1 MAKKKTLEQKY
12 QSLTERDHILLRPGM
27 WVGSTKDETRECFGY
42 NVDSGKMEFNEYTFV
57 PAMLKLFDEILSN
70 SCDEYRRKDNMGL
83 KNVYVMIDT
92 SNPEMQT
99 ITVEDD
105 GGIPVAMHKDAKVYV
120 PEFIFGRLRTSS
132 NYDDEEDRNVIGTNG
147 LGATLTNVFSKRFV
161 VETADKKK
169 GIKIEWSD
177 NMSSKSKPELSKP
190 TKAKPHYTKISFT
203 LDLNRFEQKQKG
215 LTEQFISIL
224 HKRCVDAAAANLG
237 LMVHF
242 VQKTSLIVQETK
254 WKFKTFDEY
263 MELYSDYFETD
274 NILPYKD
281 KDKQIWLCPGCLVDM
296 TFVNGAECSKGTHIK
311 AVRQYVSKAVSEYV
325 KKKNKVDVTS
335 KGIDGKYGIFGI
347 FDISNPAYSSQTKNE
362 LTVPTDSFYKD
373 GHKFDIPDSFLQKV
387 VKSEIVSLVLDWYA
401 KKQEADDLAKVR
413 KMNKD
418 AKKLLRSDKFID
430 CNSKKRTE
438 RTLIIFEGDS
448 AGAAFRTCR
457 NPVTQAAYFMR
468 GVPKSVYG
476 CSATE
481 IMKNQVFN
489 DIVNIIG
496 LQWGTYNDKD
506 DLRFSNIIIGS
517 DMDPDG
523 SHIAGLLLLF
533 FNCFPEL
540 FEQHMVCRLMS
551 PFIIASKG
559 KPGTKSFIVQ
569 YFNTLE
575 EYRKAE
581 KKLTGYEV
589 KHVKGLGTLNKEE
602 SKEMYRNPVYQY
614 FTKDQLADL
623 MFKKWFD
630 DGKEGASTRKDMMK
644 DTVMS
649 EGSLF

>member
-1 MAKKKTLEQKY
+1 MKKTVEQKY
-12 QSLTERDHILLRPGM
+12 QSMTERDHILLRPGM
-27 WVGSTKDETRECFGY
+27 WVGSIKDETRECFGY
-42 NVDSGKMEFNEYTFV
+42 NIDTGKMEYNDYTYV

-70 SCDEYRRKDNMGL
+70 SCDEYRRKDNLGL
-83 KNVYVMIDT
+83 NTINVTVDVRDPGKPVI
-92 SNPEMQT
+92 S
-99 ITVEDD
+99 VEDN
-105 GGIPVAMHKDAKVYV
+105 GGIPVVMHKDAKMYV

-132 NYDDEEDRNVIGTNG
+132 NYDDTEDRNVIGTNG
-147 LGATLTNVFSKRFV
+147 LGATLTNVFSDRFT

-169 GIKIEWSD
+169 KLIVTWVK
-177 NMSSKSKPELSKP
+177 NMAEKSKPELSAPLKS
-190 TKAKPHYTKISFT
+190 KPHYTKISFA
-203 LDLNRFEQKQKG
+203 LDFARFDQKVKG
-215 LTEQFISIL
+215 ITDNFVSIL
-224 HKRCVDAAAANLG
+224 HKRCIDAAAANLG
-237 LMVHF
+237 LTVNF
-242 VQKTSLIVQETK
+242 YLITPLIVQETK
-254 WKFKTFDEY
+254 WKFKSFEDY
-263 MELYSDYFETD
+263 MELYSDYFDRD
-274 NILPYKD
+274 NVISYED
-281 KDKQIWLCPGCLVDM
+281 KDKQVWLCPDCLVDM
-296 TFVNGAECSKGTHIK
+296 TFVNGAECSRGTHIK
-311 AVRQYVSKAVSEYV
+311 AVRQYVAKAVSEFV
-325 KKKNKVDVTS
+325 KKKNKIDVTG
-335 KGIDGKYGIFGI
+335 KGIDGKYGIFGS
-347 FDISNPAYSSQTKNE
+347 FEVSNPAYSSQTKEE
-362 LTVPTDSFYKD
+362 LTVPVESFYKD
-373 GHKFDIPDSFLQKV
+373 GHKFEFPDKFQQKII
-387 VKSEIVSLVLDWYA
+387 KSEIVSLVLDWYA
-401 KKQEADDLAKVR
+401 KKQEAEDLAKVR

-430 CNSKKRTE
+430 CNSKKRGE

-476 CSATE
+476 CSMTE

-496 LQWGTYNDKD
+496 LQWGTYNDKN
-506 DLRFSNIIIGS
+506 DLRFSKIIIGS

-540 FEQHMVCRLMS
+540 FEQHMICRLIS

-559 KPGTKSFIVQ
+559 KPGTKSFTVQ

-581 KKLTGYEV
+581 KKLNGYEV

-602 SKEMYRNPVYQY
+602 SKEMYRNPIYQY

>member
-1 MAKKKTLEQKY
+1 MKKTVEQKY
-12 QSLTERDHILLRPGM
+12 QSMTERDHILLRPGM
-27 WVGSTKDETRECFGY
+27 WVGSIKDETRECFGY
-42 NVDSGKMEFNEYTFV
+42 NVDTGKMEYNDYTYV

-70 SCDEYRRKDNMGL
+70 SCDEYRRKDNLGL
-83 KNVYVMIDT
+83 DTVTVVVDTRDPKNHII
-92 SNPEMQT
+92 S
-99 ITVEDD
+99 VEDN
-105 GGIPVAMHKDAKVYV
+105 GGIPVVMHKEAKVYV

-132 NYDDEEDRNVIGTNG
+132 NYDDTEDRNVIGTNG
-147 LGATLTNVFSKRFV
+147 LGATLTNVFSNKFM

-169 GIKIEWSD
+169 KLTVEWTK
-177 NMSSKSKPELSKP
+177 NMAEKSKPEITTPL
-190 TKAKPHYTKISFT
+190 KAKSHYTKILFS
-203 LDLNRFEQKQKG
+203 LDFSRFDQKVKG
-215 LTEQFISIL
+215 ITDNFISIL
-224 HKRCVDAAAANLG
+224 HKRCIDAAAANLG
-237 LMVHF
+237 LTVNF
-242 VQKTSLIVQETK
+242 YLITSLIVQETK
-254 WKFKTFDEY
+254 WKFKSFEDY
-263 MELYSDYFETD
+263 MDLYSDYFDKD
-274 NILPYKD
+274 NVISYED
-281 KDKQIWLCPGCLVDM
+281 KDKQVWLCPDCLVDM
-296 TFVNGAECSKGTHIK
+296 TFVNGAECSRGTHIK
-311 AVRQYVSKAVSEYV
+311 AVKQYVAKAVSEFV
-325 KKKNKVDVTS
+325 KKKNKIDVTA
-335 KGIDGKYGIFGI
+335 KGIDGKYGIFGS
-347 FDISNPAYSSQTKNE
+347 FEVSNPAYSSQTKEE
-362 LTVPTDSFYKD
+362 LTVPVESFYKD
-373 GHKFDIPDSFLQKV
+373 GHKFEFPDKFQQKIL
-387 VKSEIVSLVLDWYA
+387 KSEIVSLVLDWYA
-401 KKQEADDLAKVR
+401 KKQEAEDLAKVR

-476 CSATE
+476 CTMTE

-496 LQWGTYNDKD
+496 LQWGTYNDKN
-506 DLRFSNIIIGS
+506 DLRFSKIIIGS

-540 FEQHMVCRLMS
+540 FEQHMICRLIS

-559 KPGTKSFIVQ
+559 KPGTKSFTVQ
-569 YFNTLE
+569 YFNSME

-581 KKLTGYEV
+581 KKLNGYEV

-602 SKEMYRNPVYQY
+602 SKEMYRNPIYQY

-630 DGKEGASTRKDMMK
+630 DGKEGANTRKDMMK

>member
-1 MAKKKTLEQKY
+1 MKKTVEQKY
-12 QSLTERDHILLRPGM
+12 QSMTERDHILLRPGM
-27 WVGSTKDETRECFGY
+27 WVGSIKDETRECFGY
-42 NVDSGKMEFNEYTFV
+42 NIDTGKMEYNDYTYV

-70 SCDEYRRKDNMGL
+70 SCDEYRRKDNLGL
-83 KNVYVMIDT
+83 DTINVTVDT
-92 SNPEMQT
+92 RDPGKPVIS
-99 ITVEDD
+99 VEDN
-105 GGIPVAMHKDAKVYV
+105 GGIPVVMHKDAKMYV

-132 NYDDEEDRNVIGTNG
+132 NYDDTEDRNVIGTNG
-147 LGATLTNVFSKRFV
+147 LGATLTNVFSDRFT

-169 GIKIEWSD
+169 KLIVTWVK
-177 NMSSKSKPELSKP
+177 NMAEKSKPELSTPLKS
-190 TKAKPHYTKISFT
+190 KPHYTKISFA
-203 LDLNRFEQKQKG
+203 LDFTRFDQKVKG
-215 LTEQFISIL
+215 ITDSFVSIL
-224 HKRCVDAAAANLG
+224 HKRCIDAAAANLG
-237 LMVHF
+237 LTVNF
-242 VQKTSLIVQETK
+242 YLITSLIVQETK
-254 WKFKTFDEY
+254 WKFNSFEDY
-263 MELYSDYFETD
+263 MELYSDYFDRD
-274 NILPYKD
+274 NVISYED
-281 KDKQIWLCPGCLVDM
+281 KDKQVWLCPDCLVDM
-296 TFVNGAECSKGTHIK
+296 TFVNGAECSRGTHIK
-311 AVRQYVSKAVSEYV
+311 AVRQYVAKAVSEFM
-325 KKKNKVDVTS
+325 KKKNKIDVTG
-335 KGIDGKYGIFGI
+335 KGIDGKYGIFGS
-347 FDISNPAYSSQTKNE
+347 FEVSNPAYSSQVKDE
-362 LTVPTDSFYKD
+362 LTVPVESFYKD
-373 GHKFDIPDSFLQKV
+373 GHKFEFPDKFQQKII
-387 VKSEIVSLVLDWYA
+387 KSEIVSLVLDWYA
-401 KKQEADDLAKVR
+401 KKQEAEDLAKVR

-430 CNSKKRTE
+430 CNSKKRGE

-476 CSATE
+476 CSMTE

-496 LQWGTYNDKD
+496 LQWGTYNDKN
-506 DLRFSNIIIGS
+506 DLRFSKIIIGS

-540 FEQHMVCRLMS
+540 FEQHMICRLIS

-559 KPGTKSFIVQ
+559 KPGTKSFTVQ
-569 YFNTLE
+569 YFNTME

-581 KKLTGYEV
+581 KKLGGYEV

>member
-1 MAKKKTLEQKY
+1 MKKTVEQKY
-12 QSLTERDHILLRPGM
+12 QSLTERDHILRRPGM

-42 NVDSGKMEFNEYTFV
+42 NADTGKMEYNEYTYV

-70 SCDEYRRKDNMGL
+70 SCDEYRRKDNLGL
-83 KNVYVMIDT
+83 NKVEVTVDNRDPNCPV
-92 SNPEMQT
+92 
-99 ITVEDD
+99 ITVEDN
-105 GGIPVAMHKDAKVYV
+105 GGIPVVMHKEAKVYV
-120 PEFIFGRLRTSS
+120 SEFIFGRLRTSS
-132 NYDDEEDRNVIGTNG
+132 NYDDSEDRNVIGTNG
-147 LGATLTNVFSKRFV
+147 LGATLTNVFSKSFT

-169 GIKIEWSD
+169 QVRVLWSD
-177 NMSSKSKPELSKP
+177 NMSSKSKPELSAP
-190 TKAKPHYTKISFT
+190 TKSKSHFTRISFA
-203 LDLNRFEQKQKG
+203 LDLSRFDQKVKG
-215 LTEQFISIL
+215 LTDDFISIL
-224 HKRCVDAAAANLG
+224 HKRCIDAAAANPG
-237 LMVHF
+237 LTIKFYQMSPLF
-242 VQKTSLIVQETK
+242 VMETS
-254 WKFKTFDEY
+254 WKFKTFEEY
-263 MELYSDYFETD
+263 MDLYSDYFDKSTALQYE
-274 NILPYKD
+274 D
-281 KDKQIWLCPGCLVDM
+281 KDKQVWLCPDCLVDM
-296 TFVNGAECSKGTHIK
+296 TFVNGAECSRGTHIK
-311 AVRQYVSKAVSEYV
+311 AVRQFVAKTVSEYV
-325 KKKNKVDVTS
+325 KKKNKIDVTA

-347 FDISNPAYSSQTKNE
+347 FDISNPAYSSQTKEE
-362 LTVPTDSFYKD
+362 LTVPVESFYKD
-373 GHKFDIPDSFLQKV
+373 GHKFDLPEKFLTKIT
-387 VKSEIVSLVLDWYA
+387 KSEIVSLVLDWYA
-401 KKQEADDLAKVR
+401 KKQEAEDLAKVR

-457 NPVTQAAYFMR
+457 NPITQAAYFMR

-476 CSATE
+476 CSMTE

-496 LQWGTYNDKD
+496 LQWGTYNSKD
-506 DLRFSNIIIGS
+506 DLRFSKIIIGS

-540 FEQHMVCRLMS
+540 FEQHMICRLIS

-559 KPGTKSFIVQ
+559 KPGTKSFTVQ
-569 YFNTLE
+569 YFNTLD
-575 EYRKAE
+575 EYKKAE
-581 KKLTGYEV
+581 KKLAGYEV

-602 SKEMYRNPVYQY
+602 SKEMYRNPHYQY
-614 FTKDQLADL
+614 FVKDKLADI

-630 DGKEGASTRKDMMK
+630 DGKEGANTRKDMMK

-649 EGSLF
+649 EGKLF

>member
-1 MAKKKTLEQKY
+1 MSQKTIEEKY
-12 QSLTERDHILLRPGM
+12 TSMTEIEHVLSRSEMYI
-27 WVGSTKDETRECFGY
+27 GSMNETDCDGFVY
-42 NVDSGKMEFNEYTFV
+42 NEDTGKMDYGILHYI
-57 PAMLKLFDEILSN
+57 PALYKLFDEIISN

-83 KNVYVMIDT
+83 T
-92 SNPEMQT
+92 S
-99 ITVEDD
+99 IKVTVDLTNNSIVVFD
-105 GGIPVAMHKDAKVYV
+105 NGGIPVKKHKQANMYV
-120 PEFIFGRLRTSS
+120 PEFIFGQLRTSS
-132 NYDDEEDRNVIGTNG
+132 NYNDNENRAGIGLNG
-147 LGATLTNVFSKRFV
+147 LGASLTNIFSKRFTV
-161 VETADKKK
+161 RTADNKKEITVEWKNNMTDKKVSQPKSSKTHFTEISFNLDFEKFGIK
-169 GIKIEWSD
+169 GIP
-177 NMSSKSKPELSKP
+177 SS
-190 TKAKPHYTKISFT
+190 
-203 LDLNRFEQKQKG
+203 
-215 LTEQFISIL
+215 FISVL
-224 HKRCVDAAAANLG
+224 HKRCIDAAAANPELS
-237 LMVHF
+237 VSF
-242 VQKTSLIVQETK
+242 TYITPLISQTK
-254 WKFKTFDEY
+254 EWKFSKFEDY
-263 MELYSDYFETD
+263 MNLYSEYIEKEP
-274 NILPYKD
+274 ISYKD
-281 KDKQIWLCPGCLVDM
+281 DKVSLWIYPDAAVDVS
-296 TFVNGAECSKGTHIK
+296 FVNGAECSKGTHLK
-311 AVRQYVSKAVSEYV
+311 AIRQLIAKPVIEYI
-325 KKKNKVDVTS
+325 KKKNKIDVTAKS
-335 KGIDGKYGIFGI
+335 IDSKYGIFGLFNI
-347 FDISNPAYSSQTKNE
+347 DNPVFSSQTKEE
-362 LTVPTDSFYKD
+362 LVNTISFT
-373 GHKFDIPDSFLQKV
+373 IPDKFLQKII
-387 VKSEIVSLVLDWYA
+387 KSEIVNLVLDWYA
-401 KKQEADDLAKVR
+401 KKQEAEDLAKVR

-430 CNSKKRTE
+430 CNSKKRSE

-476 CSATE
+476 CSMTE

-496 LQWGTYNDKD
+496 LRWGTYNDKN
-506 DLRFSNIIIGS
+506 DLRFSKIIIGS

-540 FEQHMVCRLMS
+540 FEQHMICRLIS

-559 KPGTKSFIVQ
+559 KQGAKSFTVQ

-581 KKLTGYEV
+581 KKLVGYDI

-614 FTKDQLADL
+614 FTKDQLADI

>member
-1 MAKKKTLEQKY
+1 MAKKTVEQKY
-12 QSLTERDHILLRPGM
+12 QSMTERDHILLRPGM
-27 WVGSTKDETRECFGY
+27 WVGSIKDETRECFGY
-42 NVDSGKMEFNEYTFV
+42 NIDTGKMEYNDYTYV

-70 SCDEYRRKDNMGL
+70 SCDEYRRKDNLGL
-83 KNVYVMIDT
+83 DTINVVVDIR
-92 SNPEMQT
+92 NPNKPVLS
-99 ITVEDD
+99 VEDN
-105 GGIPVAMHKDAKVYV
+105 GGIPVVMHKDAKVYV

-132 NYDDEEDRNVIGTNG
+132 NYDDTEDRNVIGTNG
-147 LGATLTNVFSKRFV
+147 LGATLTNVFSDKFT

-169 GIKIEWSD
+169 KLIVVWTN
-177 NMSSKSKPELSKP
+177 NMAEKSKPEITTPLK
-190 TKAKPHYTKISFT
+190 TKSHYTKISFA
-203 LDLNRFEQKQKG
+203 LDFTRFDQKVKG
-215 LTEQFISIL
+215 ITDNFVSVL
-224 HKRCVDAAAANLG
+224 HKRCIDAAAANLG
-237 LMVHF
+237 LTVNF
-242 VQKTSLIVQETK
+242 YLITSLLVQETK
-254 WKFKTFDEY
+254 WKFKSFEDY
-263 MELYSDYFETD
+263 MELYSDYFDRDSVISYE
-274 NILPYKD
+274 D
-281 KDKQIWLCPGCLVDM
+281 KDKQVWLCPNCLVDM
-296 TFVNGAECSKGTHIK
+296 TFVNGAECSRGTHIK
-311 AVRQYVSKAVSEYV
+311 AVRQYVTKAVSEFI
-325 KKKNKVDVTS
+325 KKLMNADGNGVEDTSPTYKVLEEGSAT
-335 KGIDGKYGIFGI
+335 
-347 FDISNPAYSSQTKNE
+347 QTKEE
-362 LTVPTDSFYKD
+362 LTVPVESFYKD
-373 GHKFDIPDSFLQKV
+373 GHKFEFPDKLQQKI
-387 VKSEIVSLVLDWYA
+387 VKSEIVNLVLDWYA
-401 KKQEADDLAKVR
+401 KKQAADDLAKVR

-457 NPVTQAAYFMR
+457 NAATQAAYFMR

-476 CSATE
+476 CSPTE
-481 IMKNQVFN
+481 VMKNQVFN

-496 LQWGTYNDKD
+496 LQWGVYNDKN
-506 DLRFSNIIIGS
+506 DLRFSKIIIGS

-540 FEQHMVCRLMS
+540 FEQHMVCRLLF

-559 KPGTKSFIVQ
+559 KPGTKSFTVQ
-569 YFNTLE
+569 YFNTLD

-581 KKLTGYEV
+581 KKLAGYEV

-602 SKEMYRNPVYQY
+602 SKDMYHNPVYQY

-630 DGKEGASTRKDMMK
+630 DGKEGADIRKEMMK